1 VSDHLEFAKEEADVV
16 SPRGPLMSTKIK
28 NELTAKHRAEQTAR
42 SKADLTRTVRSILNS
57 VRSKNKG
64 ALSTWAVING
74 WDNAVGE
81 LNACFSNMLFELQ
94 KDEIMKKQAEEQRR
108 LAKEQRKIDLLKG
121 NPFKL
126 KTMSRAA
133 SRHQMI
139 KHQSQNILFETNFT
153 RNQIG
158 RRSQEEIGNTL
169 RKPFNNFTSPPKV
182 DSYTPKNLI
191 LYSPKLFKS
200 VQSDEE

>member
-1 VSDHLEFAKEEADVV
+1 
-16 SPRGPLMSTKIK
+16 MSTKIK